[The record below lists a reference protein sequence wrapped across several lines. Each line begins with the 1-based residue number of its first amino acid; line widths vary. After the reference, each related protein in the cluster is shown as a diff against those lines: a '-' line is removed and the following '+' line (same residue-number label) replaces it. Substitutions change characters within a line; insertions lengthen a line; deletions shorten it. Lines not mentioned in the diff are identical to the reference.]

1 MAEKKTNNEQ
11 QLFVQKEPFEY
22 NGKTYHHY
30 FIQGMVRGREVK
42 IDLAPPNKDTDMGG
56 YTVLDIVFGY
66 ADRADL
72 IIEPFEIED
81 EKTKKVIKANRYIV
95 RSVDDDGRVYE
106 CPVKPSRTSDRSLLQ
121 MLLAE

>member
-11 QLFVQKEPFEY
+11 QLYVQKEPFEY

-56 YTVLDIVFGY
+56 YAVLDIVFGD
-66 ADRADL
+66 ADRAAL
-72 IIEPFEIED
+72 IVEPFEITD
-81 EKTKKVIKANRYIV
+81 DKTKQVIR
-95 RSVDDDGRVYE
+95 G
-106 CPVKPSRTSDRSLLQ
+106 KPSRTSDRSMLQ